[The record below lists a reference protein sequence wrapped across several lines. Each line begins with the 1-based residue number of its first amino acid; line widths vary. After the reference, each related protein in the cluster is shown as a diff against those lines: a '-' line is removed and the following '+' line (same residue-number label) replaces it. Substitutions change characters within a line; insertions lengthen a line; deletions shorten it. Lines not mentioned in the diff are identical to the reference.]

1 MDGSGVHNSVPTLTV
16 QQSVVRR
23 ILVKWNMSSHLLG
36 YVRVSTQR
44 QSIDNQLDALAAA
57 GIDPERI
64 FSDKMSG
71 TRDDRPGLA
80 ELLRFAREGDVVT
93 VVALGRLGRSLS
105 GVIRTID
112 DLQQRGIAVR
122 SLREGVDFSTP
133 MGRMV
138 AGIFASLAEY
148 ERTLIAERAAAARAA
163 AKARG
168 KRLGR
173 KPALTPDQ
181 AATARTMRE
190 AGIDITAI
198 ASTLRVSRATI
209 YRYSEPGEAA

>member
-1 MDGSGVHNSVPTLTV
+1 MRL
-16 QQSVVRR
+16 

-44 QSIDNQLDALAAA
+44 QSLDNQLDALAAA
-57 GIDPERI
+57 GIEPERI

-93 VVALGRLGRSLS
+93 VVALDRLGRSLS

-133 MGRMV
+133 MGRML

-173 KPALTPDQ
+173 KPALTSEQ
-181 AATARTMRE
+181 AVTARTMRE
-190 AGIDITAI
+190 AGMDITTI
-198 ASTLRVSRATI
+198 AATLKVSRATI
-209 YRYSEPGEAA
+209 YRYTESAAAA